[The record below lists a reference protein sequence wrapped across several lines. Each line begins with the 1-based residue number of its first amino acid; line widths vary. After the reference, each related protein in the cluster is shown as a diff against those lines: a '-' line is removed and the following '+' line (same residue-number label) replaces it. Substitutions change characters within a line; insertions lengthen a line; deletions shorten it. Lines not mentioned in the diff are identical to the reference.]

1 MPGSLPSATAK
12 HPDEDAGHESAGAF
26 LCAAPVPPATDGDDS
41 HDLWPAFLGGVRL
54 HPSDDPSTAAPEPRT
69 GHLHGLGLDPA
80 DGTVYAGGHL
90 GVFRLTGS
98 EAVRVANRCQDTMGF
113 TVTGPRTFLAS
124 GHPSATD
131 RTATSPHLGLI
142 RSTDAGNTW
151 TTVSAEGRADFH
163 SLQSAGDMLY
173 GFDSQTCQ
181 VWASSDGGA
190 TWDRRAQLP
199 IGDLAAHA
207 SKPQQLSATTPDGLR
222 TSVDGGH
229 TFTPVPDVPDLVAID
244 SPDSGVL
251 VALGADGQVL
261 VGDDGRAWTHAAGCR
276 RTRSRRCW
284 LAAVSSAQLFAAD
297 TGDVVYESQDGGRSW
312 QVLHRPGAVA
322 NNH

>member
-1 MPGSLPSATAK
+1 MP
-12 HPDEDAGHESAGAF
+12 
-26 LCAAPVPPATDGDDS
+26 
-41 HDLWPAFLGGVRL
+41 
-54 HPSDDPSTAAPEPRT
+54 
-69 GHLHGLGLDPA
+69 
-80 DGTVYAGGHL
+80 GGHL

-113 TVTGPRTFLAS
+113 TVSGPRTFLAS

-173 GFDSQTCQ
+173 GFDSQTSQ

-207 SKPQQLSATTPDGLR
+207 SKPQQLWATTPDGLR

-261 VGDDGRAWTHAAGCR
+261 VGDDGRAWTARGRLPKDAEPTVLVGR
-276 RTRSRRCW
+276 RELRAPLRSRHRGCG
-284 LAAVSSAQLFAAD
+284 LRVA
-297 TGDVVYESQDGGRSW
+297 GR
-312 QVLHRPGAVA
+312 GA
-322 NNH
+322 